1 MCRVFAA
8 TQANSSVHGLARRT
22 PHNFG
27 PRLPPS
33 QMPSHGPSYRALD
46 TTLRQTVS
54 SLLLCNM
61 QSVPLLLRRI
71 PTLPTSIGNEVSRV
85 HRRGICS
92 SSRKSAPDKK
102 ASLSPEDSNMHLK
115 RRLEQIEKRFAELEA
130 KYEDLGGK
138 RIGRSTAEETSF
150 KRRIVGAAIIVRR
163 RTRLLRREI
172 RALLTSALIK
182 GRSFTAR
189 SLLNLSKRIS
199 PAEVAEGK
207 QVPPEGESAMNV
219 DSSNIVAMD
228 LRHSDV
234 TQDFQYPTK
243 VDDIA
248 DCNPRFPNSSLP
260 LTKAEWTEFAPVVLP
275 ADKLVPRLVKA
286 LTREGIKPYTI
297 KPYYIYV
304 MDDPL
309 EATAFMK
316 AIVDGSGRSPYNK
329 IRVVGVDCE
338 TAFRNDAFK
347 NKGPPSMVQIAF
359 ADNLVGI
366 FQIYRMCHVDGKIDP
381 FRLPAALRNFLESST
396 YIKTGV
402 GITSDL
408 YSLHKHYN
416 IKFSNIGMTVDTS
429 ILADAVAS
437 GVRGLAALTAAY
449 CGETLNK
456 YRPSGASYKWD
467 TGPAEIGMNAVLY
480 AANDA
485 RASLK
490 VYKHIIRRPSG
501 VNASM
506 NTSDPKMVEV
516 NDEKSSETQLTNVIG
531 KRNLTSDADHVLK
544 LVADH
549 RIFANN
555 ARLPVKEVGKILK
568 ELHFWNTLPVAER
581 DRVAK
586 YVTTVLLARGLIF
599 KPENKS
605 LQSTS
610 SNRKPLESVKLP
622 SGGAL
627 SPQKSAYVDFA
638 DSSPKLVMETA
649 SGADQSVVDSVAVNS
664 AKSTHVNPEGSPQGK
679 IVTETVCGGA
689 QSMVQLSS
697 TTPKESPD
705 DKLAEPSPKMGTDM
719 RSGRN
724 GGMKE
729 PITSERTPQHE
740 MGKSEGDLQ
749 SFAQTVLNAEG
760 NKPYIMLFLAAYM
773 KRDATV
779 PVLKALCERSFDW
792 RDHDTSIDISARRA
806 VVEAFIMKLTEE
818 GLVGPTSDPN
828 VVTLTFPD
836 SIFPKDIMH
845 QVNMSTGSPFSH
857 ISVAK
862 NPQVYQLVKTMVP
875 FSPVVGEPTR
885 TDKRLF
891 CVLYL
896 RRLQN
901 LGFLQFQNQNVVI
914 HDERGDRKWPTLSP
928 ELLASSSDNSPSPPK
943 ASVESTSKTVGIVTG
958 TRSTL
963 SDSEQAS
970 EAPLVAVVEASNS
983 AVATRTEDRRG
994 TYDRIISKAGNIPL
1008 YDIYSKFFL
1017 APVDI
1022 THMRIRLASSV
1033 NWLATRALSESES
1046 PYVADLI
1053 YERLMKDGLL
1063 TVAEQGDRQLVALRI
1078 PDARFPPYI
1087 LNKVNAIT
1095 KAHFASISGLQF
1107 AVAARLEKGKRPYLS
1122 QIIAGVAK
1130 ELLSDGH
1137 YDARSSGLER
1147 RLTAALYL
1155 QRLHKHGFL
1164 KIYGEYPSTEI
1175 ALYDD
1180 AGNVCYDSWPV
1191 LPDESIDD
1199 ESAIQEPSRFTKL
1212 KSADEIAQLRNDRG
1226 TFDNTFKS
1234 VYFPDGHQVEKQ
1246 ASSVTSDGPQLHAR
1260 DADVRS
1266 AQPNIGDRK
1275 EVVKDEITGSTII
1288 QQPTP
1293 SLASPISSNSLDIFL
1308 KDLVPNEDLQEV
1320 DTHDFPIEDANLG
1333 QISQDS
1339 SLQGSNEIYSE
1350 VWDLLTSRATQTESA
1365 PVNVATK
1372 AESRKAAIEKA
1383 EVLPETAS
1391 AVGTPIVNG
1400 DPLIVSAPSTDG
1412 AESAPVNVATNAES
1426 RKAAREKAEV
1436 LPETASA
1443 VGTPIVS
1450 GDPLIVSAPSTD
1462 GAESAPVNA
1471 AAKAESRKAAREK
1484 AEARAK
1490 AAKAVAKIKKKLSVE
1505 QAAANRALR
1514 SIKVRVSAEDGF
1526 LQSPMERMHDPVGGK
1541 DIVETAKRLE
1551 WSSSDMALSAKAHQ
1565 FPEIIANAG
1574 FPLAPQDKSSSDKQV
1589 TETPATQISAVAA
1602 SNDALPANAAP
1613 ENIPTATDHQQRP
1626 APQDKLPL
1634 HAGQTPNVV
1643 PPVDAGPTS
1652 APAGNIPTV
1661 AYHGKA
1667 IEATAQAPFDVEQ
1680 VGVESEN
1687 KVAKK
1692 SVGREG
1698 VRDVAEEILQTVKA
1712 EVKALQRSVEVA
1724 EETLQT
1730 VKAEVQ
1736 ALQQVAAK
1744 AKQDGESAGDT
1755 GGMAWKM
1762 AEAALAGRMAK
1773 LKYLQGRMES
1783 LCNPKRSKGVM
1794 ERASLREMKAYDQV
1808 LNGKALKKVKPTLTA
1823 QKVAKAPE
1831 PKFPFHNYESS
1842 SDAPVDP
1849 TVALVSMLTNRRV
1862 NSCNASN
1869 TESLQGGG
1877 NADPARLVATLYES
1891 FDEASG
1897 SPNAVV
1903 EGTSDGAPPS
1913 IPTEDTNLLPASV
1926 ADGNSNGASLP
1937 VSAKDTIPPIVG
1949 QLTDLFFSLHEDV
1962 NLAAAG
1968 ASDKTPDKYAT
1979 PGTVEEDTDRTSA
1992 DLLTAT
1998 PYEQVNLSVEAAND
2012 SANQYATT
2020 EPLEIADRTS
2030 ADLLTATLYEEVNRA
2045 AGSDATDQHATPR
2058 PVDNSDGAGAD
2069 LLTEALFEPVNVIT
2083 RPTESESA
2091 HQDSTEDPS
2100 PLAEQESTEDPS
2112 PLAEQVAKPE
2122 PSHSAGE

>member
-1 MCRVFAA
+1 
-8 TQANSSVHGLARRT
+8 
-22 PHNFG
+22 
-27 PRLPPS
+27 
-33 QMPSHGPSYRALD
+33 
-46 TTLRQTVS
+46 
-54 SLLLCNM
+54 
-61 QSVPLLLRRI
+61 
-71 PTLPTSIGNEVSRV
+71 
-85 HRRGICS
+85 
-92 SSRKSAPDKK
+92 
-102 ASLSPEDSNMHLK
+102 MHLK
-115 RRLEQIEKRFAELEA
+115 RRLEQVEKRFAELEA

-150 KRRIVGAAIIVRR
+150 KRRIVRAAIIVRW
-163 RTRLLRREI
+163 RTRSLRREI
-172 RALLTSALIK
+172 RALLTSALMK

-219 DSSNIVAMD
+219 DSSNIVDMD

-260 LTKAEWTEFAPVVLP
+260 LTNTEWTEFAPVVLP

-456 YRPSGASYKWD
+456 HRPSGASYKWD

-490 VYKHIIRRPSG
+490 VYKHIIKRPSG

-506 NTSDPKMVEV
+506 NTSDPKIVEV

-531 KRNLTSDADHVLK
+531 KRNLTSDADHVLN

-740 MGKSEGDLQ
+740 MGKLEEDLQ

-779 PVLKALCERSFDW
+779 PALKALCKRSIDW

-845 QVNMSTGSPFSH
+845 QVNMSTGSPFSQ

-875 FSPVVGEPTR
+875 LSPVVGEPTR

-928 ELLASSSDNSPSPPK
+928 ELLASSSDNSHSPPK

-958 TRSTL
+958 TRSTS
-963 SDSEQAS
+963 SDSEQGS
-970 EAPLVAVVEASNS
+970 EAPLVAVVEASNN

-1022 THMRIRLASSV
+1022 TYMRIRLASSV

-1063 TVAEQGDRQLVALRI
+1063 TVAEQGNRHLVALKI

-1095 KAHFASISGLQF
+1095 KAHFGSISGLQF
-1107 AVAARLEKGKRPYLS
+1107 AVAARLGKGKRPYLS

-1199 ESAIQEPSRFTKL
+1199 ENAIQEPSRFTKL

-1226 TFDNTFKS
+1226 TFDKS

-1246 ASSVTSDGPQLHAR
+1246 ASSDGPQLHAR

-1275 EVVKDEITGSTII
+1275 EVVKDEVTDSTII
-1288 QQPTP
+1288 QQLTP
-1293 SLASPISSNSLDIFL
+1293 SLASPISSDSLDISL

-1339 SLQGSNEIYSE
+1339 SSQGSNEIYSE

-1383 EVLPETAS
+1383 EVLLETAS
-1391 AVGTPIVNG
+1391 AVGTPIVSG

-1412 AESAPVNVATNAES
+1412 AESAPGNVATNAES

-1490 AAKAVAKIKKKLSVE
+1490 AAKAVAKIKKKLGVE
-1505 QAAANRALR
+1505 QAAANKAMR
-1514 SIKVRVSAEDGF
+1514 SIKVKVTAEGGF
-1526 LQSPMERMHDPVGGK
+1526 LQSPMERMHDPVGEK
-1541 DIVETAKRLE
+1541 DIVERAKRLE
-1551 WSSSDMALSAKAHQ
+1551 WSSPDMALSAKAHQ

-1589 TETPATQISAVAA
+1589 TETPAIQISAVAA

-1613 ENIPTATDHQQRP
+1613 ENIPTATDHRQRP

-1643 PPVDAGPTS
+1643 PSVDAGPTS
-1652 APAGNIPTV
+1652 APAGNILTV

-1667 IEATAQAPFDVEQ
+1667 IKATAQAPFDGEQ

-1712 EVKALQRSVEVA
+1712 EVQALQRSVEVA
-1724 EETLQT
+1724 EETLHT

-1773 LKYLQGRMES
+1773 LKYLQGRMEA
-1783 LCNPKRSKGVM
+1783 LCNPKRSKGVL
-1794 ERASLREMKAYDQV
+1794 ERASLREMKAYDEV

-1823 QKVAKAPE
+1823 QKVAKAAE

-1849 TVALVSMLTNRRV
+1849 TVALVSMLTNSRV

-1869 TESLQGGG
+1869 TKSLEGEG
-1877 NADPARLVATLYES
+1877 NADPDRLVATLYES

-1937 VSAKDTIPPIVG
+1937 VPAEDTIPLDPG

-1968 ASDKTPDKYAT
+1968 ASDKTPDKCAT
-1979 PGTVEEDTDRTSA
+1979 PGTVEEDTDRIAAEANDSTDQHATPGVVENTDCADDHLTASLLEQVDLVIGEESESTNLYATPGPIVEDTDRTGA

-1998 PYEQVNLSVEAAND
+1998 LYEQVNLSVEAAND

-2020 EPLEIADRTS
+2020 EPLEIDDRTS
-2030 ADLLTATLYEEVNRA
+2030 ADLLTASLYEEVNRA
-2045 AGSDATDQHATPR
+2045 AASDATDQHATPR
-2058 PVDNSDGAGAD
+2058 PVDNTDGAGAD
-2069 LLTEALFEPVNVIT
+2069 LLTTALSEQVNVIT

-2100 PLAEQESTEDPS
+2100 PLAEQ
-2112 PLAEQVAKPE
+2112 VAKPE